1 MIKPGDRVYIWNRMD
16 MTGEVLSLKAQPV
29 KTWFIGGTADAS
41 TSATVK
47 FDNGETLE
55 IAVSELMRLE

>member
-16 MTGEVLSLKAQPV
+16 MTGEVLSVKAKRV
-29 KTWFIGGTADAS
+29 KTWFVGGTS
-41 TSATVK
+41 GTSSSATVR

-55 IAVSELMRLE
+55 IETSELMRLE